1 MELKRKTL
9 KLFFIERWSRLMSW
23 HWKELLP
30 VDPFSIRLADIIT
43 DLDFQVLTL
52 LYQPLIGVNATA
64 LYKSLAMQLPHG
76 VYHGETHTHQH
87 LSLMVGQDIAGLLE
101 ARKKLEAIDLLKTY
115 QKKTDQERLFVYE
128 LQPPMKPHV
137 FFQDDVLSV
146 FLFNRLGKQGYRVV
160 KDRFLVQRMDY
171 TEFEE
176 LTQSFSDVFTSLTH
190 SEMQPKLMGH
200 GNTVYKGTD
209 EYDIVGRE
217 KDGLKIEGFDLE
229 LMTQSLSSFIVPQD
243 LLTESIKELI
253 KKLAFVYQIEPLPMA
268 NLVERATFDHTLSES
283 KLRETVQ
290 AWYKLET
297 STQAPALGFQT
308 QPVTDRTIKGEPQTE
323 EERVVAFYEH
333 TSPASLLEMRQEGA
347 VVAPADLKII
357 EELILDYLLN
367 PGVVNVMI
375 DSILFRN
382 DMKISRPLM
391 LKIAGHWKRKKIK
404 TVPAAMQLI
413 KEEKQKQVEVKTK
426 QTGKRNTRQDKLPK
440 WLVQE
445 QSGQTPAKPKSQD
458 HVKENDVLVAK
469 QEIASLME
477 ERNRRRAKKGGE

>member
-1 MELKRKTL
+1 
-9 KLFFIERWSRLMSW
+9 MSW

-30 VDPFSIRLADIIT
+30 VDSFSVRLADLIT

-52 LYQPLIGVNATA
+52 LYQPLIGVHAIA
-64 LYKSLAMQLPHG
+64 LYKSLVMQLPYG
-76 VYHGETHTHQH
+76 DYHGETHTHQH
-87 LSLMVGQDIAGLLE
+87 LSLMTGQDIAELLE

-115 QKKTDQERLFVYE
+115 QKKTEQDRLFVYE
-128 LQPPMKPHV
+128 LQPPMKPNV

-146 FLFNRLGKQGYRVV
+146 FLYNRLGKQGYRIV

-171 TEFEE
+171 SDFEE

-200 GNTVYKGTD
+200 GDTVFNGSD
-209 EYDIVGRE
+209 EYELIGKE
-217 KDGLKIEGFDLE
+217 KTGLKIKGFDIE
-229 LMTQSLSSFIVPQD
+229 LMMQSLSSFIVPND
-243 LLTESIKELI
+243 LLTDEMKELI

-268 NLVERATFDHTLSES
+268 NLVERATFDHSLTAH

-297 STQAPALGFQT
+297 STQAPALGYQT
-308 QPVTDRTIKGEPQTE
+308 QPVRERTVKGEPQTE
-323 EERVVAFYEH
+323 EERVVAFYEE

-347 VVAPADLKII
+347 VVAPSDLKII

-382 DMKISRPLM
+382 DMKISRALM
-391 LKIAGHWKRKKIK
+391 LKIAAHWKRKKIK

-413 KEEKQKQVEVKTK
+413 KEEKQKQAEVKTK

-445 QSGQTPAKPKSQD
+445 QNGQTPSEQKKKD
-458 HVKENDVLVAK
+458 RVKENDVLAAQ

>member
-1 MELKRKTL
+1 
-9 KLFFIERWSRLMSW
+9 MSW

-30 VDPFSIRLADIIT
+30 VDSFSIRLADLIT

-52 LYQPLIGVNATA
+52 LYQPLIGVHAIA
-64 LYKSLAMQLPHG
+64 LYKSLVMQLPYG

-87 LSLMVGQDIAGLLE
+87 LSLMTGQDIAELLE
-101 ARKKLEAIDLLKTY
+101 ARKNSRRLIYKRIKRKQSKTVY
-115 QKKTDQERLFVYE
+115 LFMSCSP
-128 LQPPMKPHV
+128 QSRM
-137 FFQDDVLSV
+137 FFFKMDVLSV
-146 FLFNRLGKQGYRVV
+146 FLYNRLGKQGYRIV

-171 TEFEE
+171 SDFEE

-190 SEMQPKLMGH
+190 SEMQPNLMGH
-200 GNTVYKGTD
+200 GDTVFNGSD
-209 EYDIVGRE
+209 EYELIGKE
-217 KDGLKIEGFDLE
+217 KTGLKIKGFDIE
-229 LMTQSLSSFIVPQD
+229 LMMQSLSSFIVPND
-243 LLTESIKELI
+243 LLTDEMKELI

-268 NLVERATFDHTLSES
+268 NLVERATFDHSLTAH

-297 STQAPALGFQT
+297 STQAPALAIKR
-308 QPVTDRTIKGEPQTE
+308 QPVRERTVKGEPQTE
-323 EERVVAFYEH
+323 EERVVAFYEE

-347 VVAPADLKII
+347 VVAPSDLKII

-382 DMKISRPLM
+382 DMKISRALM
-391 LKIAGHWKRKKIK
+391 LKIAAHWKRKKIK

-413 KEEKQKQVEVKTK
+413 KEEKQKQAEVKTK

-445 QSGQTPAKPKSQD
+445 QNGQTPSEQKKKD
-458 HVKENDVLVAK
+458 RVKENDVLAAQ